1 MLSINMIIIGIY
13 MVEISRMI
21 MAMSD
26 LDKKTFD
33 QVINGLLTEEN
44 DQYGLIIAR
53 RTGDNLL
60 VISQENLKSFI
71 EGSIISQNSYGY
83 MEFLKQLG
91 VFIDQN

>member
-1 MLSINMIIIGIY
+1 

-53 RTGDNLL
+53 RTGNNLL

-71 EGSIISQNSYGY
+71 EGSIIIQISYGY